1 MTMTPIA
8 DYIIVGAGSA
18 GCVLA
23 ARLSED
29 RDVSVLL
36 LEAGGSDASPF
47 VRMPSAF
54 SIPMNSSRYDWGW
67 HTDPEPYMDG
77 RRLHCPRGRVLGG
90 SSSINGM
97 VWVRGHPRDF
107 DRWAELGASGWD
119 WAGVAPYFRRVER
132 FTSGVGAQADPRRG
146 LDGPVGIRQG
156 DRSNPLYGAFLDA
169 AAASGYAVVDDLN
182 GARQEGFGPLDMNVA
197 DGMRASS
204 YRAWLVPVLDRPNLE
219 VRARQNVERLELVDG
234 GDGPRATGVVLTDG
248 TVLRAGREVI
258 SAAGAIGSPTLLLRS
273 GIGPGERLQA
283 AGVAPRVELAG
294 VGENLMDH
302 LEAYVQQACTQP
314 ISLNGRLTLL
324 GKALIGARWL
334 LRRDGLGA
342 TNHFEA
348 GGFIRS
354 TAGVE
359 WPDIQFH
366 FLPAAVRYDGR
377 DAGTAHGF
385 QAHVGPMRPES
396 RGRIRLCGPKLA
408 DAPSIRFDYLA
419 AEIDREVF
427 RRALRLTREIFAA
440 EPFAALRGEEIA
452 PGPDAQDDSALDAF
466 VRERAESAYHPCG
479 TCAMGEGPAAVVD
492 SECRVRGVRGLR
504 VIDSSIFPDI
514 PNGNLNAPTTMLA
527 DRASD
532 LVRGRAALAREP
544 LPYYSDPEQ
553 ADRQRSV

>member
-1 MTMTPIA
+1 MSGEA
-8 DYIIVGAGSA
+8 DYVIVGAGSA

-23 ARLSED
+23 ARLTED
-29 RDVSVLL
+29 PGVSVLL

-54 SIPMNSSRYDWGW
+54 SIPMNSSRYDWGL
-67 HTDPEPYMDG
+67 HTEPEPHLDG
-77 RRLHCPRGRVLGG
+77 RRLHCPRGKVLGG
-90 SSSINGM
+90 SSSVNGM

-107 DRWAELGASGWD
+107 ERWAELGAEGWD
-119 WAGVAPYFRRVER
+119 WASVAPYFRRVER
-132 FTSGVGAQADPRRG
+132 FTAGEGSQADPRRG
-146 LDGPVGIRQG
+146 LDGAVGVRQG
-156 DRSNPLYGAFLDA
+156 ARANPLYGAFLDA

-182 GARQEGFGPLDMNVA
+182 GPRQEGFGPLDMNVDA
-197 DGMRASS
+197 GLRASS
-204 YRAWLVPVLDRPNLE
+204 YRAWLAPVRQRPNLE
-219 VRARQNVERLELVDG
+219 IRTHQRVERLELVVEA
-234 GDGPRATGVVLTDG
+234 DGPRAAGVVLADG
-248 TVLRAGREVI
+248 TVLRARREVI

-273 GIGPGERLQA
+273 GIGAAARLQE
-283 AGVAPRVELAG
+283 AGVNPRVELPG

-302 LEAYVQQACTQP
+302 LEIYVQQACTQP
-314 ISLNGRLTLL
+314 VSLNGRLTLF

-354 TAGVE
+354 APGVE

-377 DAGTAHGF
+377 DAGTRHGF

-396 RGRIRLCGPKLA
+396 RGRIRLRGPHLA

-419 AEIDREVF
+419 AEQDRLVF
-427 RRALRLTREIFAA
+427 RNALRLTRELFASA
-440 EPFAALRGEEIA
+440 PFDAYRGEEIA
-452 PGPDAQDDSALDAF
+452 PGPAAQDDAALDAF
-466 VRERAESAYHPCG
+466 VREKAESAYHPSG
-479 TCAMGEGPAAVVD
+479 TCAMGMGPLSVVD
-492 SECRVRGVRGLR
+492 PECRVHGVRGLR
-504 VIDSSIFPDI
+504 VIDSSVFPDI

-532 LVRGRAALAREP
+532 LVRGRTMLAPEP
-544 LPYYSDPEQ
+544 LPYYQDP
-553 ADRQRSV
+553 AWRDRQRAP